1 MHLFL
6 AFISLLTT
14 LDINTFPR
22 IRVEWPEG
30 RHALLADDE
39 DFDEGA
45 EEVQSKNKG
54 AVDGGNDEESA
65 PLLGSS

>member
-6 AFISLLTT
+6 ASVSLLTT
-14 LDINTFPR
+14 LDTNKFPR
-22 IRVEWPEG
+22 VRVEWPEG

-45 EEVQSKNKG
+45 EEAQAKNKG
-54 AVDGGNDEESA
+54 TIDTGDDEESA
-65 PLLGSS
+65 SLLGSS